1 MNPGGNVSTFQC
13 YWSTFGFIRSG
24 LRAKARVTDSII
36 GWKYRKIR
44 LLSCVYLLNAIKIL
58 IRESTYQTSTT
69 NQEQTKDDT
78 LY

>member
-44 LLSCVYLLNAIKIL
+44 LLKLHLLKTIKIL
-58 IRESTYQTSTT
+58 IIEFTSQSSA
-69 NQEQTKDDT
+69 NQG
-78 LY
+78 